1 MMGAAPELMTQ
12 QATSILHL
20 AGRYGP
26 VEVTHLKRANDIWRL
41 RQRGD
46 TLFLKVYTKDWYGG
60 DPGKEIGGVRHE
72 QAAYT
77 ILAAH
82 DLPTPPVV
90 MARVDGDN
98 PLGRPFLLLG
108 ELAGASLVPLLR
120 QSEATEFAA
129 LLEATGDYL
138 RWMHAITFRF
148 PGYLM
153 EPDGPQASP
162 QPDAWQHPIWTAER
176 AQREALTLLD
186 ADRPRLSRA
195 LSARLESLF
204 ATLADALAPA
214 YRPPRF
220 VHGDCHAEQFFLAR
234 CGGAWQ
240 VTGVVDME
248 VSSAGA
254 AEADFAKVGLEMM
267 CQFPPETHWWEPLFA
282 GYGGAPEFERLRLWL
297 LSMGEPSFKA
307 YGADKWPATR
317 EATLEHL
324 LAAHD
329 WRSLF
334 TKP

>member
-1 MMGAAPELMTQ
+1 MGAAPELTTQ
-12 QATSILHL
+12 QATNVLHL
-20 AGRYGP
+20 ADRHGP
-26 VEVTHLKRANDIWRL
+26 VEVTHLKHANDVWRL
-41 RQRGD
+41 RQGGE

-60 DPGKEIGGVRHE
+60 DRGKEIGCVRHE

-90 MARVDGDN
+90 LAAADLDN

-108 ELAGASLVPLLR
+108 ELAGTSLVPLLH
-120 QSEATEFAA
+120 QSETTEFAA
-129 LLEATGDYL
+129 LLEATGAYL
-138 RWMHAITFRF
+138 RRMHAIAFRF

-153 EPDGPQASP
+153 EPDGPQEPP
-162 QPDAWQHPIWTAER
+162 QPDAWQHPIWEAER
-176 AQREALTLLD
+176 AQREALSLLD
-186 ADRPRLSRA
+186 ADRPHLSGA
-195 LSARLESLF
+195 LSMRLESIF
-204 ATLADALAPA
+204 ATLGDALAAA
-214 YRPPRF
+214 YQPSRF
-220 VHGDCHAEQFFLAR
+220 VHGDCHAEQFFLER
-234 CGGAWQ
+234 RGGAGR

-248 VSSAGA
+248 VASAGA

-267 CQFPPETHWWEPLFA
+267 CQFSPETRWWEPLFA
-282 GYGGAPEFERLRLWL
+282 GYGGAPAFERLRLWL
-297 LSMGEPSFKA
+297 LSTGEPSFKA

-324 LAAHD
+324 LAAYD

>member
-1 MMGAAPELMTQ
+1 MAPVPELTVQ
-12 QATSILHL
+12 QGNTILHL
-20 AGRYGP
+20 AGRRGP
-26 VEVTHLKRANDIWRL
+26 VEVTHAKRANDVWRL
-41 RQRGD
+41 RQRD
-46 TLFLKVYTKDWYGG
+46 ETFFLKVYTKDWYGG
-60 DPGKEIGGVRHE
+60 DPGKEISCVRHE

-90 MARVDGDN
+90 LARADLDN

-120 QSEATEFAA
+120 QGEAPEFSA
-129 LLEATGDYL
+129 LLEATGAYL
-138 RWMHAITFRF
+138 RRMHAITFRF

-153 EPDGPQASP
+153 EPDGPQAP
-162 QPDAWQHPIWTAER
+162 PHPVTWQHPIWTAER
-176 AQREALTLLD
+176 AQREALSLLD
-186 ADRPRLSRA
+186 ADRPRLSGA

-204 ATLADALAPA
+204 ATLGDTLAPA

-220 VHGDCHAEQFFLAR
+220 VHGDCHAEQFFLAHHS
-234 CGGAWQ
+234 GAWQ

-248 VSSAGA
+248 VASAGA
-254 AEADFAKVGLEMM
+254 AEADFAKVRLEMM
-267 CQFPPETHWWEPLFA
+267 CQFSPETRWWEPLFA

-297 LSMGEPSFKA
+297 LSTGEPSFKS
-307 YGADKWPATR
+307 YGEDKWLATR
-317 EATLEHL
+317 EATLAHL

-334 TKP
+334 TRP